1 MISRFIA
8 FVLAVTAGI
17 LASQAPEFAQQYR
30 QRLGGAID
38 ELARVID
45 NFDQDA
51 AASGNTQPAA
61 LALMARNS
69 EPLVRSQSVSMAQT
83 IIRHERLSEQQ
94 AAFENNPPFA
104 RLVVFFR
111 EFDGPLV
118 ESTLR
123 SFEPAVPAT
132 AEGIVFAG
140 IGFLVI
146 YVVLRGLGLL
156 FRPRRGR
163 HHRHAAG
170 NA

>member
-1 MISRFIA
+1 MITRFIA
-8 FVLAVTAGI
+8 FVLAVAAGI
-17 LASQAPEFAQQYR
+17 IASQAPEFAQQYR

-51 AASGNTQPAA
+51 AASGNTQPAG

-69 EPLVRSQSVSMAQT
+69 EPLVRDQAVSLAHT

-111 EFDGPLV
+111 DFDRPLV

-132 AEGIVFAG
+132 AEGVVFAG
-140 IGFLVI
+140 IGFLAI
-146 YVVLRGLGLL
+146 YVLLRGLGFL
-156 FRPRRGR
+156 FRPRRR
-163 HHRHAAG
+163 HHHRHAAG
-170 NA
+170 SA